1 MTVGLIR
8 GFQARR
14 ARNGAVVHL
23 LLVLGIAFLWSGYL
37 RADPITAQSIV
48 KRLAPK
54 PKTRSLDSGL
64 PAADGAFLA
73 QITKTTRGLGRDQR
87 DQLHNVATAHEF
99 PALDLVIMFDI
110 DSFALKPEATEIL
123 TQLGDALRSD
133 DLAKLS
139 FIVAGHTD
147 ARGTFDY
154 NQKLSEMRARQVKDF
169 LMRKQHIDARR
180 LLPVG
185 YGQEHLKNPADPLAD
200 ENRRVQIVTLPS
212 Q

>member
-1 MTVGLIR
+1 MTIELTR

-14 ARNGAVVHL
+14 ARSAAFAHL
-23 LLVLGIAFLWSGYL
+23 LLVLGISFLWPGHL

-48 KRLAPK
+48 EHLAPK
-54 PKTRSLDSGL
+54 PKTRSLGSRL
-64 PAADGAFLA
+64 PDADAAFLA
-73 QITKTTRGLGRDQR
+73 QVTKTTRGLGRDQR
-87 DQLHNVATAHEF
+87 DQLHNVATSHDF

-110 DSFALKPEATEIL
+110 NSFALEPEATEIL

-133 DLAKLS
+133 NLAKLS

-154 NQKLSEMRARQVKDF
+154 NQKLSEMRARQVKNF
-169 LMRKQHIDARR
+169 LVRKERIDGRR

-185 YGQEHLKNPADPLAD
+185 YGQEHLKNPSDPLAD

-212 Q
+212 R